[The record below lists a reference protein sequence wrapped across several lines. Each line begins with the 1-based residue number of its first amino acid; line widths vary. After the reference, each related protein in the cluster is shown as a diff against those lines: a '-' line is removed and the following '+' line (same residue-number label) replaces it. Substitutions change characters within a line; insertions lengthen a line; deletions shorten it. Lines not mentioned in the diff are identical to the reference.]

1 MSRFFVGQRVVL
13 VRGFDFVTRADNFG
27 IMGRI
32 SAFANLPK
40 GARTFSGTSPID
52 CDVEVVW
59 DGDSPGARAQNTLQL
74 EPILPEGH
82 APSVYS
88 FEELM
93 DKCRS
98 GVVA

>member
-1 MSRFFVGQRVVL
+1 MSKFFIGQRVRIVGTQYFGTGPSPTGEEARITR
-13 VRGFDFVTRADNFG
+13 RGVIGETTGFPYEWEVTTAH
-27 IMGRI
+27 GRRVQC
-32 SAFANLPK
+32 N
-40 GARTFSGTSPID
+40 G
-52 CDVEVVW
+52 CE
-59 DGDSPGARAQNTLQL
+59 L

-82 APSVYS
+82 TPSVYS